1 VIVALDVE
9 SQQHFLPKFLRLGM
23 AFDSNFAR
31 YIVAWKEDQMLINIR
46 NSVCLSRAI

>member
-1 VIVALDVE
+1 MIVALDVE

-31 YIVAWKEDQMLINIR
+31 VNCSIERGPDVDQY
-46 NSVCLSRAI
+46 S